1 MATPRSGLRR
11 GGETARAVVRPKA
24 EASAP
29 EGFLDVSGI
38 LAPKSIAVIGASER
52 PGNLGGDTVRR
63 LVKFRF
69 PGQVFPINRSRGTV
83 AGLPCH
89 PSLAELPEAPDL
101 AILAIPADGL
111 LDAIRE
117 CAAAGVRHG
126 IAYAGGLAEA
136 GGEGV
141 ERQRALAAL
150 CRETGFLLCGPNC
163 VGVINTA
170 LPATSTFATALHE
183 VDELRPGVVSMV
195 SQSGGI
201 GTTSFSMAQRA
212 GFGFRHLISS
222 GNEAVV
228 DFADYLHAL
237 AQDDGTKVIVAY
249 LEGVQD
255 GPKLVR
261 ALEEARRQRKPVV
274 LIKAGRSPT
283 TARAAQAHTG
293 ALVGEERVWDVVLQ
307 ELSVIRVDSVEEL
320 IDVAL
325 SLVGNHGRL
334 PAGPGV
340 GIISFGGGSGVLAA
354 DQCRQHGLA
363 TPALS
368 AEGAARLRPLLVSVA
383 SAANPLDLTPAT
395 AFRPEALARL
405 PEALDVI
412 AAEPAVDALLFIVS
426 SLAARAA
433 EITDVIGNLSQ
444 RSTKPVCIVWS
455 SPPTG
460 VVEGLATHG
469 VYTFVEPE
477 RGLRALRRLTAHGLA
492 TRRPQRPVPVG
503 LGTFDWSAL
512 VPERS
517 TGVVPEHRC
526 HTILR
531 AAGLP
536 VAAGTFVR
544 DVSDLPRALATVGL
558 PVVMKGIS
566 ERVTHRA
573 AAGLLMLD
581 LRSEE
586 EALEAFRGL
595 EARARDIPVEFEGV
609 YVQRMHKG
617 GVEVLVSAFR
627 DPLFGTMV
635 SCGSGGGLTELI
647 DDVVTERAPV
657 GSALAAD
664 MLERLRIRRRA
675 RDARGPLA
683 SDAAAAFIVRFSEL
697 AATAPWLRFV
707 LEVNPIKWSREGV
720 VAVDGLLIIEAI

>member
-1 MATPRSGLRR
+1 M
-11 GGETARAVVRPKA
+11 GEALPQDAA
-24 EASAP
+24 QD
-29 EGFLDVSGI
+29 GFLDVSGI
-38 LAPKSIAVIGASER
+38 LAPGSIAVIGASER

-63 LVKFRF
+63 LLKFRF
-69 PGQVFPINRSRGTV
+69 PGPVWPINRSGGAV

-89 PSLAELPEAPDL
+89 ASLAELPQAPDL

-136 GGEGV
+136 GGEGI
-141 ERQRALAAL
+141 ERQRALVAL

-183 VDELRPGVVSMV
+183 LDALRPGVLSMV

-201 GTTSFSMAQRA
+201 GTTSFAMAQQA

-222 GNEAVV
+222 GNEAVI
-228 DFADYLHAL
+228 DFSDYLYAL
-237 AQDDGTKVIVAY
+237 ARDDGTKIIVGY
-249 LEGVQD
+249 LEGVHD

-283 TARAAQAHTG
+283 TARAAEAHTG
-293 ALVGEERVWDVVLQ
+293 ALVGEERVFDAVLQ
-307 ELSVIRVDSVEEL
+307 ELDVIRVDSVEEL

-325 SLVGNHGRL
+325 MLVANHGRL
-334 PAGPGV
+334 PAGSGV
-340 GIISFGGGSGVLAA
+340 GVVSFGGGSGVLAA
-354 DQCRQHGLA
+354 DQCTQHGLS

-368 AEGAARLRPLLVSVA
+368 AEGIARLRPLLVSVA
-383 SAANPLDLTPAT
+383 SAANPLDLTPTT
-395 AFRPEALARL
+395 AFRTEALARL
-405 PEALDVI
+405 PEALDI
-412 AAEPAVDALLFIVS
+412 MAAEPNIDSLLFIAS
-426 SLAARAA
+426 SMAARAA
-433 EITDVIGNLSQ
+433 EISDVISSLSR
-444 RSTKPVCIVWS
+444 RSTKPVCISWS
-455 SPPTG
+455 SPPAG
-460 VVEGLATHG
+460 VIERLAESGIHTFIEPDRG
-469 VYTFVEPE
+469 VRT
-477 RGLRALRRLTAHGLA
+477 LRRLVAHGLA
-492 TRRPQRPVPVG
+492 VRRPQRPPTVG
-503 LGTFDWSAL
+503 LGTFDWSL

-517 TGVVPEHRC
+517 APLVVPEHRC
-526 HTILR
+526 HEILQ

-536 VAAGTFVR
+536 VAAGTLVR
-544 DVSDLPRALATVGL
+544 DARDLPRALEAVGL

-566 ERVTHRA
+566 AAVTHRA
-573 AAGLLMLD
+573 AAGLLAVD
-581 LRSEE
+581 LRCEE
-586 EALEAFRGL
+586 EALAALRGL
-595 EARARDIPVEFEGV
+595 EARAREIAVELEGV

-617 GVEVLVSAFR
+617 GVELLVSAFR

-664 MLERLRIRRRA
+664 MLERVRIRRHA

-683 SDAAAAFIVRFSEL
+683 SDAAADFVARFSEL
-697 AATAPWLRFV
+697 AATAPWSRFV
-707 LEVNPIKWSREGV
+707 FEVNPIKWSREGV
-720 VAVDGLLIIEAI
+720 VAVDGLLIVEVA